1 MLHFMRKHAKFFYV
15 FFFLIIISFIFFYVG
30 PIDKNQNPVVIEI
43 GKEKVYLD
51 EYWRAYDNLRN
62 IYRDIYKDKFTP
74 EMEEKLALKEKTL
87 EKLIEDRLL
96 LRKAAEMGIYVS
108 DEELQEAIMNEP
120 AFQRDGVFNRN
131 IYLRTLQLNRLTPSY
146 YEAAKRSE
154 LVLKKIRLLI
164 EDSVDLTPLD
174 TSLFQGNQDFL
185 KAIKASLLT
194 DKQSKVLRSF
204 VETLK
209 KEYNVKVHSEFIS

>member
-154 LVLKKIRLLI
+154 LVLKKIRILI